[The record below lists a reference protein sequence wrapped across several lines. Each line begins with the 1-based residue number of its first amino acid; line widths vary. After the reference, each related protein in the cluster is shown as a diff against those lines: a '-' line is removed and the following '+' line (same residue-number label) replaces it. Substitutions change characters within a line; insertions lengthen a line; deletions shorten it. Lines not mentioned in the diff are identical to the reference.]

1 MEKCTKAGYN
11 ELIVKGKCLNGQNY
25 FLNGR
30 IQNMRMTKKVTA
42 MALASMMALSLA
54 GCGGSSSTTATTAA
68 ATEAAKETTAA
79 ATEAAKEAATT
90 AAAAAATTDVADKK
104 VGISIYKFDD
114 NFMTLYRTELVRY
127 LTEDLG
133 FKAENVVV
141 QDGKGD
147 QAEQTN
153 QIQNFITQ
161 KYDVLILNLVQASSA
176 PEITDMC
183 KEAGIPVV
191 YINRE
196 PDEAEEQRWVDEKIN
211 ATYVGCDAR
220 QSGTY
225 QGEEILETANKGDI
239 NSDGKVSYIMIQGD
253 PENVDAQYRT
263 EFSVKAL
270 TDAGME
276 VEELLK
282 QRGDWDQ
289 AKAQQIAQDALNQ
302 YGDKIEVIFCN
313 NDAMALG
320 ALQAIEAAGRKV
332 NEDIYLV
339 GVDAL
344 TEAVQNVIDG
354 KQTGTVFNN
363 HFAQAQAASDI
374 AVKFLSGEKVDAV
387 NMVNYEKVT
396 KDNAQEILDMLK

>member
-1 MEKCTKAGYN
+1 
-11 ELIVKGKCLNGQNY
+11 
-25 FLNGR
+25 
-30 IQNMRMTKKVTA
+30 MRKRFSAA
-42 MALASMMALSLA
+42 MALALSCAMVLTA
-54 GCGGSSSTTATTAA
+54 CSGGSKPA
-68 ATEAAKETTAA
+68 ETTAA
-79 ATEAAKEAATT
+79 AEETT
-90 AAAAAATTDVADKK
+90 AAADAAETVKEAIEGKDPAEVK
-104 VGISIYKFDD
+104 VGISIYQFAD
-114 NFMTLYRTELVRY
+114 NFMTLYRNELQKY
-127 LTEDLG
+127 LVDELG
-133 FKAENVVV
+133 LKAENISIM
-141 QDGKGD
+141 DGKND
-147 QAEQTN
+147 QSEQMN
-153 QIQNFITQ
+153 QIRNFVTQ
-161 KYDVLILNLVQASSA
+161 GFDVMIINLVQASSE
-176 PEITDMC
+176 PDVTNIC
-183 KEAGIPVV
+183 NEAGIPVV

-196 PDEAEEQRWVDEKIN
+196 PDAAEEERWESEGLN

-239 NSDGKVSYIMIQGD
+239 NGDGKVSYIMIQGD

>member
-1 MEKCTKAGYN
+1 MK
-11 ELIVKGKCLNGQNY
+11 L
-25 FLNGR
+25 
-30 IQNMRMTKKVTA
+30 KKVAALGLATA
-42 MALASMMALSLA
+42 MAFSVTA
-54 GCGGSSSTTATTAA
+54 CSSSKPA
-68 ATEAAKETTAA
+68 ETTAA
-79 ATEAAKEAATT
+79 AEEAETT
-90 AAAAAATTDVADKK
+90 AAADGEAVKEAVEGKDPAEVK
-104 VGISIYKFDD
+104 VGISIYQFAD
-114 NFMTLYRTELVRY
+114 NFMTLYRNELQNY
-127 LTEDLG
+127 LVNELG
-133 FKAENVVV
+133 LKAENISIM
-141 QDGKGD
+141 DGKND
-147 QAEQTN
+147 QSEQMN
-153 QIQNFITQ
+153 QIRNFVTQ
-161 KYDVLILNLVQASSA
+161 GFDVMIVNLVQASSE
-176 PEITDMC
+176 PDVTNIC
-183 KEAGIPVV
+183 NEAGIPVV

-196 PDEAEEQRWVDEKIN
+196 PDAEREEAWVTDGIK
-211 ATYVGCDAR
+211 ATYVGADAR

-225 QGEEILETANKGDI
+225 QGEEIAELENKGDA
-239 NSDGKVSYIMIQGD
+239 DGDGVVRYIMVQGD

-374 AVKFLSGEKVDAV
+374 AVKFLGGEKVDAV

-396 KDNAQEILDMLK
+396 QDNAQEILDMLK

>member
-1 MEKCTKAGYN
+1 
-11 ELIVKGKCLNGQNY
+11 
-25 FLNGR
+25 
-30 IQNMRMTKKVTA
+30 
-42 MALASMMALSLA
+42 
-54 GCGGSSSTTATTAA
+54 
-68 ATEAAKETTAA
+68 
-79 ATEAAKEAATT
+79 
-90 AAAAAATTDVADKK
+90 
-104 VGISIYKFDD
+104 
-114 NFMTLYRTELVRY
+114 MTLYRTELVRY

-196 PDEAEEQRWVDEKIN
+196 PDLEREEAWVTDGIK
-211 ATYVGCDAR
+211 ATYVGADAR

-225 QGEEILETANKGDI
+225 QGEEIAELENKGDA
-239 NSDGKVSYIMIQGD
+239 DGDGVVRYIMVQGD

-263 EFSVKAL
+263 EKSIERL
-270 TDAGME
+270 SQDIE
-276 VEELLK
+276 VEELTK

-289 AKAQQIAQDALNQ
+289 TKGQEITANALSQ
-302 YGDKIEVIFCN
+302 YGDKIDVVFCN

-320 ALQAIEAAGRKV
+320 ALQAIEAAGRTV
-332 NEDIYLV
+332 NKDIYLV

-344 TEAVQNVIDG
+344 VEVVENVMND
-354 KQTGTVFNN
+354 KMTGTVFNDY
-363 HFAQAQAASDI
+363 FGQAHKAADV
-374 AVKFLSGEKVDAV
+374 ALDFVNGKDVDNV
-387 NMVNYEKVT
+387 YMVDYVKVT
-396 KDNAQEILDMLK
+396 AENASEILELIK

>member
-1 MEKCTKAGYN
+1 
-11 ELIVKGKCLNGQNY
+11 
-25 FLNGR
+25 
-30 IQNMRMTKKVTA
+30 MRLVKKVTA
-42 MALASMMALSLA
+42 AAMASAMALSLA
-54 GCGGSSSTTATTAA
+54 ACGGGSTATTAA
-68 ATEAAKETTAA
+68 PTEAAKETAAASEA
-79 ATEAAKEAATT
+79 ATEAAKEAAET
-90 AAAAAATTDVADKK
+90 AANAAGTADVADKK

-114 NFMTLYRTELVRY
+114 NFMTLYRQELQRY

-133 FKAENVVV
+133 FKAENVVI

-153 QIQNFITQ
+153 QINNFITQ

-225 QGEEILETANKGDI
+225 QGEEILETETKGDI
-239 NSDGKVSYIMIQGD
+239 NGDGKVSYIMIQGD

-270 TDAGME
+270 TDAGVE

-320 ALQAIEAAGRKV
+320 ALQAIEAAGRK
-332 NEDIYLV
+332 ERTFV
-339 GVDAL
+339 G
-344 TEAVQNVIDG
+344 
-354 KQTGTVFNN
+354 
-363 HFAQAQAASDI
+363 SR
-374 AVKFLSGEKVDAV
+374 SR
-387 NMVNYEKVT
+387 
-396 KDNAQEILDMLK
+396 

>member
-1 MEKCTKAGYN
+1 
-11 ELIVKGKCLNGQNY
+11 
-25 FLNGR
+25 
-30 IQNMRMTKKVTA
+30 
-42 MALASMMALSLA
+42 
-54 GCGGSSSTTATTAA
+54 
-68 ATEAAKETTAA
+68 
-79 ATEAAKEAATT
+79 
-90 AAAAAATTDVADKK
+90 
-104 VGISIYKFDD
+104 
-114 NFMTLYRTELVRY
+114 MTLYRQELQRY

-133 FKAENVVV
+133 FKPENVVI

-153 QIQNFITQ
+153 QINNFITQ

-225 QGEEILETANKGDI
+225 QGEEILETETKGDI
-239 NSDGKVSYIMIQGD
+239 NGDGKVSYIMIQGD

-270 TDAGME
+270 TDAGVE

-320 ALQAIEAAGRKV
+320 ALQSLQQAGRTVGKDV
-332 NEDIYLV
+332 YLV

-344 TEAVQNVIDG
+344 SEAVQNVVDG
-354 KQTGTVFNN
+354 NMTGTVLNDDVG
-363 HFAQAQAASDI
+363 QATAAAAATKLYVEGS
-374 AVKFLSGEKVDAV
+374 KVEQYYWVDYV
-387 NMVNYEKVT
+387 KVT
-396 KDNAQEILDMLK
+396 KENAAQYIK

>member
-1 MEKCTKAGYN
+1 
-11 ELIVKGKCLNGQNY
+11 
-25 FLNGR
+25 
-30 IQNMRMTKKVTA
+30 MRMTKKAAAV
-42 MALASMMALSLA
+42 ALASMMALSLA
-54 GCGGSSSTTATTAA
+54 GCSSST
-68 ATEAAKETTAA
+68 EETTAA
-79 ATEAAKEAATT
+79 AETTAAEITEAAAEEETTAAEAAEEAAET
-90 AAAAAATTDVADKK
+90 AAAAVGDVDLSDKK
-104 VGISIYKFDD
+104 VGISIYQFND
-114 NFMTLYRTELVRY
+114 NFMTLYREELVRY

-133 FKAENVVV
+133 FAAENVVV

-161 KYDVLILNLVQASSA
+161 QYDVLILNLVQASSA
-176 PEITDMC
+176 PDVTDMC
-183 KEAGIPVV
+183 HAAGIPVV

-196 PDEAEEQRWVDEKIN
+196 PDVAEEERWAAEGIA

-225 QGEEILETANKGDI
+225 QGEEILETATKGDI
-239 NSDGKVSYIMIQGD
+239 NGDGVVSYIMIQGD

-276 VEELLK
+276 VEELLI

-289 AKAQQIAQDALNQ
+289 AKAQQIAQDALTQ
-302 YGDKIEVIFCN
+302 FGDQIEVVFCN

-320 ALQAIEAAGRKV
+320 ALQAIEAAGRTV

-354 KQTGTVFNN
+354 KQTGTVFND
-363 HFAQAQAASDI
+363 HFSQAQSAGDI
-374 AVKFLSGEKVDAV
+374 AVQMLAGEAVDTV
-387 NMVNYEKVT
+387 NMVDYIKVT
-396 KDNAQEILDMLK
+396 QDNAQEILDMLN

>member
-1 MEKCTKAGYN
+1 
-11 ELIVKGKCLNGQNY
+11 
-25 FLNGR
+25 
-30 IQNMRMTKKVTA
+30 MRLLKKVLA
-42 MALASMMALSLA
+42 VGLASAMVFSMA
-54 GCGGSSSTTATTAA
+54 GCGGSGTKGTTAASEATTAA
-68 ATEAAKETTAA
+68 DTKKDESTAETTAKA
-79 ATEAAKEAATT
+79 VKDAVGGDLAG
-90 AAAAAATTDVADKK
+90 KK

-114 NFMTLYRTELVRY
+114 NFMTLYRTELQRY

-133 FKAENVVV
+133 FKKENVVI

-183 KEAGIPVV
+183 KAAGIPVV

-196 PDEAEEQRWVDEKIN
+196 PDTEEEQRWKDEKIN

-225 QGEEILETANKGDI
+225 QGEEILETSNKGDI
-239 NSDGKVSYIMIQGD
+239 NGDGVINYIMIQGD

-270 TDAGME
+270 TESGAK
-276 VEELLK
+276 VKELLK

-289 AKAQQIAQDALNQ
+289 AKAQQIAQDALTQ
-302 YGDKIEVIFCN
+302 YGDQIEVIFCN

-320 ALQAIEAAGRKV
+320 ALQAIEAAGRTV
-332 NEDIYLV
+332 NKDIYLV

-354 KQTGTVFNN
+354 KQTGTVFND
-363 HFAQAQAASDI
+363 HFSQAKTASDM
-374 AVKFLSGEKVDAV
+374 AAKLLNGETVENV
-387 NMVNYEKVT
+387 NMVDYIKIT
-396 KDNAQEILDMLK
+396 KENAQDTLDKLKK

>member
-1 MEKCTKAGYN
+1 MK
-11 ELIVKGKCLNGQNY
+11 L
-25 FLNGR
+25 
-30 IQNMRMTKKVTA
+30 KKVAALGLATA
-42 MALASMMALSLA
+42 MAFSVTA
-54 GCGGSSSTTATTAA
+54 CSSSKPA
-68 ATEAAKETTAA
+68 ETTAA
-79 ATEAAKEAATT
+79 AEDAETT
-90 AAAAAATTDVADKK
+90 AAADGEAVKEAVEGKDPAEVK
-104 VGISIYKFDD
+104 VGISIYQFAD
-114 NFMTLYRTELVRY
+114 NFMTLYRNELQNY
-127 LTEDLG
+127 LVNELG
-133 FKAENVVV
+133 LKAENISIM
-141 QDGKGD
+141 DGKND
-147 QAEQTN
+147 QSEQMN
-153 QIQNFITQ
+153 QIRNFVTQ
-161 KYDVLILNLVQASSA
+161 GFDVMIVNLVQASSE
-176 PEITDMC
+176 PDVTNIC
-183 KEAGIPVV
+183 NEAGIPVV

-196 PDEAEEQRWVDEKIN
+196 PDAEREEAWVTDGIK
-211 ATYVGCDAR
+211 ATYVGADAR

-239 NSDGKVSYIMIQGD
+239 NGDGKVSYIMIQGD

-270 TDAGME
+270 TDAGVE

-374 AVKFLSGEKVDAV
+374 AVKFLGGEKVDAV

-396 KDNAQEILDMLK
+396 QDNAQEILDMLK

>member
-1 MEKCTKAGYN
+1 MRLFKKA
-11 ELIVKGKCLNGQNY
+11 
-25 FLNGR
+25 
-30 IQNMRMTKKVTA
+30 TA
-42 MALASMMALSLA
+42 VAMASMMVLSMA
-54 GCGGSSSTTATTAA
+54 GCGSKPA
-68 ATEAAKETTAA
+68 ETTAA
-79 ATEAAKEAATT
+79 PTEAKTEAASEAATT
-90 AAAAAATTDVADKK
+90 AAEATGDATDVADKK

-114 NFMTLYRTELVRY
+114 NFMTLYRTELERY

-133 FKAENVVV
+133 FKKENVVI

-183 KEAGIPVV
+183 KDAGIPVV
-191 YINRE
+191 FINRE
-196 PDEAEEQRWVDEKIN
+196 PDVAEEERWASESIN

-225 QGEEILETANKGDI
+225 QGEEILETSNKGDI
-239 NSDGKVSYIMIQGD
+239 NGDGKVSYIMIQGD

-270 TDAGME
+270 TDAGVE

-320 ALQAIEAAGRKV
+320 ALQAIEAADRKV

-344 TEAVQNVIDG
+344 TEAVQNVLED
-354 KQTGTVFNN
+354 KQTGTVFND
-363 HFAQAQAASDI
+363 HFSQARMAADS
-374 AVKFLSGEKVDAV
+374 AVQFLKGEKVEPV
-387 NMVNYEKVT
+387 NMVDYIKVT
-396 KDNAQEILDMLK
+396 KDNAQQILDQLK

>member
-1 MEKCTKAGYN
+1 MK
-11 ELIVKGKCLNGQNY
+11 L
-25 FLNGR
+25 
-30 IQNMRMTKKVTA
+30 KKVAALGLATA
-42 MALASMMALSLA
+42 MAFSVTA
-54 GCGGSSSTTATTAA
+54 CSSSKPA
-68 ATEAAKETTAA
+68 ETTAA
-79 ATEAAKEAATT
+79 AEDAETT
-90 AAAAAATTDVADKK
+90 AAADGEAVKEAVEGKDPAEVK
-104 VGISIYKFDD
+104 VGISIYQFAD
-114 NFMTLYRTELVRY
+114 NFMTLYRNELQNY
-127 LTEDLG
+127 LVNELG
-133 FKAENVVV
+133 LKAENISIM
-141 QDGKGD
+141 DGKND
-147 QAEQTN
+147 QSEQMN
-153 QIQNFITQ
+153 QIRNFVTQ
-161 KYDVLILNLVQASSA
+161 GFDVMIVNLVQASSE
-176 PEITDMC
+176 PDVTNIC
-183 KEAGIPVV
+183 NEAGIPVV

-196 PDEAEEQRWVDEKIN
+196 PDAEREEAWVTDGIK
-211 ATYVGCDAR
+211 ATYVGADAR

-225 QGEEILETANKGDI
+225 QGEEIAELENKGDA
-239 NSDGKVSYIMIQGD
+239 DGDGVVRYIMVQGD

-396 KDNAQEILDMLK
+396 QDNAQEILDMLK

>member
-1 MEKCTKAGYN
+1 
-11 ELIVKGKCLNGQNY
+11 
-25 FLNGR
+25 
-30 IQNMRMTKKVTA
+30 
-42 MALASMMALSLA
+42 
-54 GCGGSSSTTATTAA
+54 
-68 ATEAAKETTAA
+68 
-79 ATEAAKEAATT
+79 
-90 AAAAAATTDVADKK
+90 
-104 VGISIYKFDD
+104 
-114 NFMTLYRTELVRY
+114 MTLYRTELVRY

-183 KEAGIPVV
+183 NEAGIPVV

-196 PDEAEEQRWVDEKIN
+196 PDEAEEQRWESEGIN

-239 NSDGKVSYIMIQGD
+239 NGDGKVSYIMIQGD

-270 TDAGME
+270 TDAGVE

-289 AKAQQIAQDALNQ
+289 AKGSADRTGCFNPVRRQDRGYLLQQRC
-302 YGDKIEVIFCN
+302 YGTWCSTGNRSSRHV
-313 NDAMALG
+313 
-320 ALQAIEAAGRKV
+320 KV

-374 AVKFLSGEKVDAV
+374 AVKFLAASKVDAV

-396 KDNAQEILDMLK
+396 QDNAQEILDMLK

>member
-1 MEKCTKAGYN
+1 
-11 ELIVKGKCLNGQNY
+11 
-25 FLNGR
+25 
-30 IQNMRMTKKVTA
+30 MRMTKKAAAV
-42 MALASMMALSLA
+42 ALASMMALSLA
-54 GCGGSSSTTATTAA
+54 GCSSST
-68 ATEAAKETTAA
+68 EETTAA
-79 ATEAAKEAATT
+79 AETTAAETEAETTEAAAEEETTAAEAAEEAAET
-90 AAAAAATTDVADKK
+90 AAAAVGDVDLSDKK
-104 VGISIYKFDD
+104 VGISIYQFND
-114 NFMTLYRTELVRY
+114 NFMTLYREELVRY

-133 FKAENVVV
+133 FAAENVVV

-161 KYDVLILNLVQASSA
+161 QYDVLILNLVQASSA
-176 PEITDMC
+176 PDVTDMC
-183 KEAGIPVV
+183 HAAGIPVV

-196 PDEAEEQRWVDEKIN
+196 PDVAEEERWAAEGIA

-225 QGEEILETANKGDI
+225 QGEEILETATKGDI
-239 NSDGKVSYIMIQGD
+239 NGDGVVSYIMIQGD

-276 VEELLK
+276 VEELLL

-289 AKAQQIAQDALNQ
+289 AKAQQIAQDALTQ
-302 YGDKIEVIFCN
+302 FGDQIEVVFCN

-320 ALQAIEAAGRKV
+320 ALQAIEAAGRTV

-354 KQTGTVFNN
+354 KQTGTVFND
-363 HFAQAQAASDI
+363 HFSQAQSAGDI
-374 AVKFLSGEKVDAV
+374 AVQMLAGEAVDTV
-387 NMVNYEKVT
+387 NMVDYIKVT
-396 KDNAQEILDMLK
+396 QDNAQEILDMLN

>member
-1 MEKCTKAGYN
+1 MK
-11 ELIVKGKCLNGQNY
+11 L
-25 FLNGR
+25 
-30 IQNMRMTKKVTA
+30 KKVAALGLATA
-42 MALASMMALSLA
+42 MAFSVTA
-54 GCGGSSSTTATTAA
+54 CSSKPA
-68 ATEAAKETTAA
+68 ETTAA
-79 ATEAAKEAATT
+79 AEETT
-90 AAAAAATTDVADKK
+90 AAADAAETVKEAIEGKDPAEVK
-104 VGISIYKFDD
+104 VGISIYQFAD
-114 NFMTLYRTELVRY
+114 NFMTLYRNELQKY
-127 LTEDLG
+127 LVDELG
-133 FKAENVVV
+133 LKAENISIM
-141 QDGKGD
+141 DGKND
-147 QAEQTN
+147 QSEQMN
-153 QIQNFITQ
+153 QIRNFVTQ
-161 KYDVLILNLVQASSA
+161 GFDVMIINLVQASSE
-176 PEITDMC
+176 PDVTNIC
-183 KEAGIPVV
+183 NEAGIPVV

-196 PDEAEEQRWVDEKIN
+196 PDAAEEERWESEGLN

-239 NSDGKVSYIMIQGD
+239 NGDGKVSYIMIQGD

>member
-1 MEKCTKAGYN
+1 MEKCTKTGYN
-11 ELIVKGKCLNGQNY
+11 GLIVKGKCLNGQNY

-196 PDEAEEQRWVDEKIN
+196 PDAAEEERWESEGLN

-239 NSDGKVSYIMIQGD
+239 NGDGKVSYIMIQGD
-253 PENVDAQYRT
+253 PENVDAQ
-263 EFSVKAL
+263 
-270 TDAGME
+270 
-276 VEELLK
+276 
-282 QRGDWDQ
+282 
-289 AKAQQIAQDALNQ
+289 
-302 YGDKIEVIFCN
+302 
-313 NDAMALG
+313 
-320 ALQAIEAAGRKV
+320 
-332 NEDIYLV
+332 
-339 GVDAL
+339 
-344 TEAVQNVIDG
+344 
-354 KQTGTVFNN
+354 
-363 HFAQAQAASDI
+363 
-374 AVKFLSGEKVDAV
+374 
-387 NMVNYEKVT
+387 
-396 KDNAQEILDMLK
+396 